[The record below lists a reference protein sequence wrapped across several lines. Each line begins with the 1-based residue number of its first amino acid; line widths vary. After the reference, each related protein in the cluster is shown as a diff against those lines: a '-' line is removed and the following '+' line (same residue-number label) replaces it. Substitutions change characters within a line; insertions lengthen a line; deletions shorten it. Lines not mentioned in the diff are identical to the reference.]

1 MLWSY
6 LIQFVVGTREVLGSC
21 LVCGK
26 EKLEVLYQVIVY
38 IVTNWE
44 AATREYLKLDG
55 GLVLLDI
62 ALCRDSI
69 GIGGDGGASRT
80 SLYH

>member
-1 MLWSY
+1 MLWRARKI
-6 LIQFVVGTREVLGSC
+6 LWSC

-38 IVTNWE
+38 IMANREAVT
-44 AATREYLKLDG
+44 RKYLKSDG
-55 GLVLLDI
+55 GLVVLDI

-69 GIGGDGGASRT
+69 GIEGDGGASRM